1 MLLWARDCFH
11 VGWYRQPLRS
21 TSNLFQF
28 SIEKGVDCEA
38 QRCFYTND
46 IITGIV
52 W

>member
-1 MLLWARDCFH
+1 MLDGTANLCA
-11 VGWYRQPLRS
+11 PLRIF
-21 TSNLFQF
+21 FQF
-28 SIEKGVDCEA
+28 SVEKEVECEA

>member
-21 TSNLFQF
+21 TSNLFTV
-28 SIEKGVDCEA
+28 EKGVDCEA